1 MNPLAD
7 SPAARKI
14 VYTLFWFASLVVGA
28 LGVGYG
34 AASAGIPSWYA
45 PVAAVYAF
53 LAAAVGY
60 TASSNV
66 PANPADTAEGA
77 DA

>member
-7 SPAARKI
+7 NPAARKV

-28 LGVGYG
+28 IGVAGG
-34 AASAGIPSWYA
+34 AMDSGIPHWYA

-53 LAAAVGY
+53 LAAAIGY

-66 PANPADTAEGA
+66 PENGETK
-77 DA
+77 